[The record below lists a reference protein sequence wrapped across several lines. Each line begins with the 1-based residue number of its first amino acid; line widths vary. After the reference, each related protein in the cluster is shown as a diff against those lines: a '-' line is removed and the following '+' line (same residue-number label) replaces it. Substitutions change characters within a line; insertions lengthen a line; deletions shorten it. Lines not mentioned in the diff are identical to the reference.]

1 MLHTRRIAPVLL
13 SLLLG
18 GCAAPAALRGEF
30 PPLTPEQAAT
40 SAAGPSSAAQPTRV
54 RWGGTILSM
63 KNSEKE
69 SCFEILS
76 RPLDSTARP
85 QRTDHDQGRFLTCY
99 KGFKDPEVYKQ
110 GRDVTVIGTLTGF
123 ESRKVD
129 DFEYTYPQVAA
140 ESIYLWQERREP
152 TQTYVVDPFFYPYPY
167 YGYGYYYR
175 PAPRPAPVVPQSE
188 APAAPTAPLPMIET
202 PQPRGRLLG
211 R

>member
-1 MLHTRRIAPVLL
+1 MLSTRTVVPVLV
-13 SLLLG
+13 SLILG

-30 PPLTPEQAAT
+30 PAVTPQQATAA
-40 SAAGPSSAAQPTRV
+40 AAGESPAQPTRV

-63 KNSEKE
+63 KNSQQE

-85 QRTDHDQGRFLTCY
+85 ERSDRDQGRFLACY
-99 KGFKDPEVYKQ
+99 TGFKDPEVFKA
-110 GRDVTVIGTLTGF
+110 GRDVTVIGALTGF
-123 ESRKVD
+123 EKRKVG

-140 ESIYLWQERREP
+140 ENVYLWQERREP

-167 YGYGYYYR
+167 YYGYYYQ
-175 PAPRPAPVVPQSE
+175 PTPRPVPRPVPVVPQSE
-188 APAAPTAPLPMIET
+188 APATPLPMIET